1 MEFFRIK
8 TFEITEVNVENDE
21 WVKIEKWVPTY
32 FYPNK
37 KPLLPRTIGYM
48 DQTQINALPTKEDI
62 IKMLKEQGKIH
73 SL

>member
-21 WVKIEKWVPTY
+21 WVKIEQWVPSY
-32 FYPNK
+32 FYPFK
-37 KPLLPRTIGYM
+37 KPVLPRTIGYM
-48 DQTQINALPTKEDI
+48 HQCTVNSLPTKKDV
-62 IKMLKEQGKIH
+62 IKMLKKQGKIH